1 MKKRYLYL
9 ILCITFVLTSCN
21 EHGFEPVAPIPD
33 RKVDLTTVSAQQVK
47 PGQLIVKLKSE
58 PTSPHIVTRG
68 QHIGI
73 RKMERVFPPAGEFEE
88 RSRAA
93 GLHLWYVVEYDKSV
107 PATRAAEELSLFD
120 DVTFIE
126 PVVPVK
132 RNTTSTFRLF
142 REHDLVELTGV
153 DTRSAMGDPY
163 LSAQWNFNNTGV
175 INHTLAGADIR
186 LFDAWKVSSGHPEVI
201 VAVVDGGIDYTHS
214 DLAAN
219 MWINTNERYG
229 IEGEDDDKNGYKD
242 DIYGFN
248 FVTGKPIEPTLHG
261 THVAGTIAAVNNN
274 GIGVSGIAGGD
285 GSPNS
290 GVRLMNCQIFV
301 ENQEQELSATNFY
314 TAAAIKY
321 AADNGAVI
329 CQNSWSFD
337 LGTASYTPVV
347 VQAAITYFIINAGTD
362 QKGNQIGPM
371 KGGLVVFAAGNDNS
385 SAAIYPAFDD
395 NVISVAAMAPDY
407 KKATYSNYSST
418 VNIIAPGG
426 EINYDP
432 QKGQTGVLS
441 TGAGWD
447 GKNITKN
454 AYYYMDGTSMACPHV
469 SGVAALLV
477 SHFGV
482 GAPGFTP
489 ARLKEMLY
497 AATYDISLYNPH
509 YKGLLGVGALDA
521 GKALGSGIEIP
532 TPPTLLKPIPNQ
544 TFTQIGV
551 TRTLRLTDYFAPG
564 VTGEVLAYGVSVNSP
579 GVIEFNL
586 ENEKL
591 SLTTIGYGKTGIAI
605 TATGLNGLAVET
617 SLSVSCY
624 SRTVWEEK
632 ERPGFWTNVNE
643 LSEK

>member
-1 MKKRYLYL
+1 M
-9 ILCITFVLTSCN
+9 F
-21 EHGFEPVAPIPD
+21 IPD
-33 RKVDLTTVSAQQVK
+33 TKVDLSSISAEQVK

-58 PTSPHIVTRG
+58 PSSPHIVTRG

-73 RKMERVFPPAGEFEE
+73 RKMERVFPHAGEFEE

-93 GLHLWYVVEYDKSV
+93 GLHLWYVVEFDESV

-120 DVTFIE
+120 EVTLIE

-132 RNTTSTFRLF
+132 RNTTSTFRLL
-142 REHDLVELTGV
+142 RERDLVGLTDVGTKLV
-153 DTRSAMGDPY
+153 MDDPY
-163 LSAQWNFNNTGV
+163 LSAQWNFNNTGM

-186 LFDAWKVSSGHPEVI
+186 LFDAWKVSSGNPEVI
-201 VAVVDGGIDYTHS
+201 VAIVDGGIDYTHL
-214 DLAAN
+214 DLSAN
-219 MWINTNERYG
+219 MWINTKERYG

-290 GVRLMNCQIFV
+290 GVRLMSCQIFV
-301 ENQEQELSATNFY
+301 ENQEQELSATNYY

-347 VQAAITYFIINAGTD
+347 IQAAITYFIINAGTD
-362 QKGNQIGPM
+362 RKGNQTGPM

-385 SAAIYPAFDD
+385 SAPIYPAFDD

-407 KKATYSNYSST
+407 AKATYSNYSTT

-426 EINYDP
+426 EISYDP
-432 QKGQTGVLS
+432 DRGQTGVLS

-447 GKNITKN
+447 GKQATKN

-469 SGVAALLV
+469 SGVAALMV
-477 SHFGV
+477 SHY
-482 GAPGFTP
+482 GACTPGFTP
-489 ARLKEMLY
+489 AQLREKLY
-497 AATYDISLYNPH
+497 NATYDISLYNPH
-509 YKGLLGVGALDA
+509 YKGLLGIGAVDA
-521 GKALGSGIEIP
+521 GKALGIDMNIP
-532 TPPTLLKPIPNQ
+532 IPPTLQKQIPDQ
-544 TFTQIGV
+544 AFTKIGA
-551 TRTLRLTDYFAPG
+551 TRTFILSDYFAPG
-564 VTGEVLAYGVSVNSP
+564 VTDEALVYNVTVNSP
-579 GVIEFNL
+579 GVITFNL
-586 ENEKL
+586 ENGKL
-591 SLTTIGYGKTGIAI
+591 SLFTIGYGNTDIII
-605 TATGLNGLAVET
+605 TATGLNGLEVQT
-617 SLSVSCY
+617 SFSVSCY

-632 ERPGFWTNVNE
+632 ERPGFWTSVTK
-643 LSEK
+643 LSEE